1 MNIENLLHV
10 EIKDELEELK
20 KMQVGTDQYKTTVD
34 GVSKLFDRAI
44 ELEKLD
50 IEHQEKIKDR
60 EIDRELKLKQ
70 MSEERKDRFIK
81 NSITVGTFV
90 ITTGVTIWG
99 VLASFKFE
107 EEGSIT
113 TILGRGLINKLL
125 PKK

>member
-1 MNIENLLHV
+1 MNIEHLLHV
-10 EIKDELEELK
+10 EIEEELTELK
-20 KMQVGTDQYKTTVD
+20 KMQVGSDQYKTAVD

-70 MSEERKDRFIK
+70 MSEERKDRSFK
-81 NSITVGTFV
+81 NGIAIGTFV
-90 ITTGVTIWG
+90 ISTGVTIWG

>member
-10 EIKDELEELK
+10 EIKDELAELE
-20 KMQVGTDQYKTTVD
+20 KMQVGTDQYKVTVD

-44 ELEKLD
+44 ELEKLN
-50 IEHQEKIKDR
+50 IEHQEKMKDR
-60 EIDRELKLKQ
+60 EIDQELKLKQ
-70 MSEERKDRFIK
+70 MSEDRKDRLIK
-81 NSITVGTFV
+81 NGITIGTFV
-90 ITTGVTIWG
+90 ISTGVTIWG

>member
-10 EIKDELEELK
+10 EIEEELTELK
-20 KMQVGTDQYKTTVD
+20 KMQVGSDQYKTAVD

-60 EIDRELKLKQ
+60 EIDQELKLKQ
-70 MSEERKDRFIK
+70 MSEERKDRLIK
-81 NSITVGTFV
+81 NGITIGTFV
-90 ITTGVTIWG
+90 ISTGVTIWG

>member
-10 EIKDELEELK
+10 EIEEELTELK
-20 KMQVGTDQYKTTVD
+20 KMQVGSDQYKTAVD

-60 EIDRELKLKQ
+60 ENDQELKLKQ
-70 MSEERKDRFIK
+70 MSEERKDRLIK
-81 NSITVGTFV
+81 NGITIGTFV
-90 ITTGVTIWG
+90 ISTGVTIWG